1 MLAITDL
8 PHVMATLNATSVVFL
23 SVGFGFIRR
32 GRWKAH
38 RACMVAALVASAA
51 FLVIYL
57 YYKAN
62 SGFAQFGGVGAIRP
76 VYFTILIVHVLGA
89 IAITPLVPVVVW
101 RAYKERFA
109 RHRALARWT
118 LPLWL
123 YVGVSGI
130 VVYVMAVHLYPVV
143 P

>member
-8 PHVMATLNATSVVFL
+8 THVMAALNGTSVVFL
-23 SVGFGFIRR
+23 SFGFGFIRY

-51 FLVIYL
+51 FLAIYV

-62 SGFAQFGGVGAIRP
+62 SGFAHFGGVGAIRP

-89 IAITPLVPVVVW
+89 IVITPLVPVVVW

-109 RHRALARWT
+109 LHRALARWIF
-118 LPLWL
+118 PLWL

>member
-8 PHVMATLNATSVVFL
+8 PHVMAALNGTSVAVL
-23 SVGFGFIRR
+23 GAGFGFIRG

-51 FLVIYL
+51 FLAIYL

-62 SGFAQFGGVGAIRP
+62 SGFARFGGEGAIRP
-76 VYFTILIVHVLGA
+76 VYFTILIAHVLGA
-89 IAITPLVPVVVW
+89 IAIVPLVPVVVW
-101 RAYKERFA
+101 RAFTGRFD
-109 RHRALARWT
+109 RHRTLARRT

-123 YVGVSGI
+123 FVGVSGI
-130 VVYVMAVHLYPVV
+130 AVYVMAVHLYPFAS
-143 P
+143 

>member
-8 PHVMATLNATSVVFL
+8 PHVMAALNGTSVALLVT
-23 SVGFGFIRR
+23 GFGFIRR

-38 RACMVAALVASAA
+38 RACMVAALVVSAA
-51 FLVIYL
+51 FLVIYVF
-57 YYKAN
+57 YKVN
-62 SGFAQFGGVGAIRP
+62 SGFARFGGEGAIRP

-89 IAITPLVPVVVW
+89 IAIVPLVPVVVW
-101 RAYKERFA
+101 RAFKERFA

-118 LPLWL
+118 LPLWI

-130 VVYVMAVHLYPVV
+130 VVYVMAVHLYPVAS
-143 P
+143 

>member
-1 MLAITDL
+1 MLAINEL
-8 PHVMATLNATSVVFL
+8 PHVMAALNGTSVVCL
-23 SVGFGFIRR
+23 SAGFGFICL

-51 FLVIYL
+51 FLSIYL

-62 SGFAQFGGVGAIRP
+62 SGFAQFGGVGAIRR
-76 VYFTILIVHVLGA
+76 VYFSILILHVLGA

-118 LPLWL
+118 LPLWI

-130 VVYVMAVHLYPVV
+130 VVYVMAVHLYPAVS
-143 P
+143 

>member
-1 MLAITDL
+1 MLEITDL
-8 PHVMATLNATSVVFL
+8 PHVMAALNGISVVLL
-23 SVGFGFIRR
+23 SAGYGFIRQ
-32 GRWKAH
+32 GRWKVH

-51 FLVIYL
+51 FLSIYI

-62 SGFAQFGGVGAIRP
+62 AGFAQFGGVGAIRP
-76 VYFTILIVHVLGA
+76 VYFTILILHVLGA
-89 IAITPLVPVVVW
+89 ITLTPLVPVVVW
-101 RAYKERFA
+101 RAFKQRFD

-130 VVYVMAVHLYPVV
+130 VVYVMAVHIYPIA